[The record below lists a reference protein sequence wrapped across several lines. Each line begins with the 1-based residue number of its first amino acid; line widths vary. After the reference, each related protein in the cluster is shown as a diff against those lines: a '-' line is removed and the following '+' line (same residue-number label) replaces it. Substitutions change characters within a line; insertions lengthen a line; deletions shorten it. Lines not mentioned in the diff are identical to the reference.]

1 MAKKLSNARAPLH
14 KPTATV
20 LSLGTPGLI
29 GAAIRAVRRGA
40 NRADLDAMRRRLESV
55 ADHDPAATLVVEWL
69 EAKLLTMDLDRD
81 AGTRR
86 LVDRSLPRGE
96 A

>member
-1 MAKKLSNARAPLH
+1 MAKKLSSARAPLH
-14 KPTATV
+14 QPTAMI
-20 LSLGTPGLI
+20 LSVGTPVLI

-40 NRADLDAMRRRLESV
+40 NRADLDAMRTRLKGI
-55 ADHDPAATLVVEWL
+55 ADQDPAAALVAEWL
-69 EAKLLTMDLDRD
+69 EAKLVTMDLDRD

-86 LVDRSLPRGE
+86 LVDRSLPREE